1 MRLESIDD
9 IDAQVQSRCE
19 CAAGGDAQLAELL
32 ARVPDVQRMLRAILT
47 LSAVGE
53 RLVAPVFART
63 DAIGTVMRRKLE
75 PITTPLLAEIAALR
89 GSGR

>member
-1 MRLESIDD
+1 M
-9 IDAQVQSRCE
+9 
-19 CAAGGDAQLAELL
+19 
-32 ARVPDVQRMLRAILT
+32 LT

-75 PITTPLLAEIAALR
+75 PITAPLLAEMAVLR
-89 GSGR
+89 GGGR